1 MIDDMLERETDDA
14 PLNES
19 NPIEAARCSGCGSTK
34 CPECDGRKDAV
45 RAVMVELHQFAQ
57 WIRSGA
63 VSHEDARDDMARALE
78 NRIRGLEKGW
88 NLPLSTEL
96 GIVACMRLNAKL
108 QAKLDHWKKESGYET
123 PEEMVEAVTVRF
135 KNELPKGLGRSLWL
149 LEQLDRKKAEDALTQ
164 ARTDIVNLLAN
175 IDEMLK
181 TETDL
186 LEDDDRAVVEDVRKR
201 WISDFGDARPAGS
214 TGYPDYEAT
223 DPVPSYSG
231 AAYDR
236 TLKCVACG
244 GVAHAWTPD
253 GRGWCERHSGG
264 HNPPAE
270 MPLTPEF
277 VSQLWAESPSSKLV
291 RQLRDRVHEL
301 TISLD
306 SVRANYRESQERVDV
321 LEKETVEAHKVFLT
335 STAIQVSE
343 NARIQQELA
352 EARKANEEW
361 AEQDKKSARQLI
373 AALAE
378 RDAARFAAA
387 QRLQQCL
394 NQTDIDNR
402 AIKEWERTLG
412 EAVDFLRALLADKAT
427 TLQRENAGSLIK
439 GFDSRRKAGTTLVKY
454 PTDKTGCLCGGVG
467 CNSCEPQGRG

>member
-19 NPIEAARCSGCGSTK
+19 NPIEAAHCSGCGSTK

-45 RAVMVELHQFAQ
+45 RAVMAELHQFAQ

-78 NRIRGLEKGW
+78 NRIRDLEKGW

-123 PEEMVEAVTVRF
+123 PEAMVEAVTVRF

-149 LEQLDRKKAEDALTQ
+149 LEQLDRRKAEDALTQ
-164 ARTDIVNLLAN
+164 SRTDIINLLAN

-181 TETDL
+181 EDSDL
-186 LEDDDRAVVEDVRKR
+186 LEDDDRAVVEDIRKR
-201 WISDFGDARPAGS
+201 CVSDSG
-214 TGYPDYEAT
+214 TT
-223 DPVPSYSG
+223 DLDETPHPG
-231 AAYDR
+231 GTPLR
-236 TLKCVACG
+236 TTTCVSCG
-244 GVAHAWTPD
+244 GTPHAWTPD
-253 GRGWCERHSGG
+253 GRGWCERHSSG

-270 MPLTPEF
+270 MPLTSES
-277 VSQLWAESPSSKLV
+277 VAQLWAESPSSKLV
-291 RQLRDRVHEL
+291 RKLRDRVHEL
-301 TISLD
+301 TVSLD
-306 SVRANYRESQERVDV
+306 SARADYRETLNRVDV
-321 LEKETVEAHKVFLT
+321 LEKEAVDTHKVFLT

-343 NARIQQELA
+343 NTRLL
-352 EARKANEEW
+352 R
-361 AEQDKKSARQLI
+361 
-373 AALAE
+373 E
-378 RDAARFAAA
+378 RDTARFDAA

-402 AIKEWERTLG
+402 AIKEWECALDT
-412 EAVDFLRALLADKAT
+412 AVNFLRSFSVNEAT
-427 TLQRENAGSLIK
+427 ELQYETAELFIK
-439 GFDSRRKAGTTLVKY
+439 EFDSRRKAGTTLVKY
-454 PTDKTGCLCGGVG
+454 PTEKTGCLCGGVG